1 MQKRNQRK
9 KLASRHR
16 NVDAISRGYELAS
29 SEDQAFRAIRLG
41 SPRMVFKSHL
51 HQNPLECWLK
61 NRLLG
66 RLRVSDPKPKNLHI
80 SPDEGML
87 MLHVLAP
94 LWEPLVLGSPIV
106 GKLAKETLAWR

>member
-16 NVDAISRGYELAS
+16 NVDAISCGYELAS

-41 SPRMVFKSHL
+41 SPRMVFKSNL

-61 NRLLG
+61 NRLLS
-66 RLRVSDPKPKNLHI
+66 RLRVSDPKPKYLHI
-80 SPDEGML
+80 SPDEGTFL
-87 MLHVLAP
+87 PHC
-94 LWEPLVLGSPIV
+94 GN
-106 GKLAKETLAWR
+106 AWC